1 MQHLVLN
8 VIHIVQ
14 LTALLLQAKPCSA
27 ASGGSC
33 SLRVSQRHCCAKLG
47 PNQVEWPTVRAW
59 GRLGAVL
66 LLLSRR
72 GAEKK
77 LAVRESEMEAKRA
90 ERKAS
95 QTVRT
100 AQNVLGQSRRA
111 AESASKRIKAV
122 ALARRAAGLGSAM
135 QDRFIAQLLDLTREA
150 ADIGRELAACSSDF
164 SQAIGDGRKERRAA
178 RLTAA
183 TACAATRCEIRR
195 RSRGSATSTRADDLR
210 TRLCALLANKRSTRA
225 RVGRWP
231 AVFRRPAFFSRHTA
245 LAREF
250 FKPTAAPSSETTDRA
265 AEAERM
271 EEAEGAAAAAK
282 GAGLEHAKCVLEAGR
297 PLVVL
302 ERATGALLLIEGW
315 GTMGGKEMVSL
326 LAASVCQPT
335 AQAKARE
342 ALKEVAG
349 LVVEQL
355 LAAAEAASAECEVAG
370 SKDAVEAA
378 NLEGG
383 ALPQVSPLSSFTR

>member
-1 MQHLVLN
+1 
-8 VIHIVQ
+8 
-14 LTALLLQAKPCSA
+14 
-27 ASGGSC
+27 
-33 SLRVSQRHCCAKLG
+33 
-47 PNQVEWPTVRAW
+47 
-59 GRLGAVL
+59 
-66 LLLSRR
+66 
-72 GAEKK
+72 
-77 LAVRESEMEAKRA
+77 
-90 ERKAS
+90 
-95 QTVRT
+95 
-100 AQNVLGQSRRA
+100 
-111 AESASKRIKAV
+111 
-122 ALARRAAGLGSAM
+122 
-135 QDRFIAQLLDLTREA
+135 
-150 ADIGRELAACSSDF
+150 
-164 SQAIGDGRKERRAA
+164 
-178 RLTAA
+178 
-183 TACAATRCEIRR
+183 
-195 RSRGSATSTRADDLR
+195 
-210 TRLCALLANKRSTRA
+210 
-225 RVGRWP
+225 
-231 AVFRRPAFFSRHTA
+231 
-245 LAREF
+245 
-250 FKPTAAPSSETTDRA
+250 
-265 AEAERM
+265 M